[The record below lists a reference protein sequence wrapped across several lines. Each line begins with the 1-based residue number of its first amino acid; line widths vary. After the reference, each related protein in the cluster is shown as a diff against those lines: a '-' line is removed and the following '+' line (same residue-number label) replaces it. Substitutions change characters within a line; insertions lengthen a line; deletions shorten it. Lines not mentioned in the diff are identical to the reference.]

1 MSAADFVLVGYI
13 EGAFG
18 VHGEARVR
26 SFTAPPE
33 NITTYGPLSDAQ
45 GVVRFRPSK
54 WRPIGEALAMT
65 APEIKSREDAMALRG
80 TQLFV
85 SRAKFPAPDDEDEFY
100 VVDLI
105 GCRAETL
112 TCEDAG
118 KVIAVHDFGAG
129 ELLEIKPPSGAP
141 YFLEFTRANVPHV
154 ALAERRLTID
164 PPPVEEAGDAREED
178 GA

>member
-1 MSAADFVLVGYI
+1 MSGAFVLVGYI

-18 VHGEARVR
+18 VHAEARVR
-26 SFTAPPE
+26 SFTDPPE
-33 NITTYGPLSDAQ
+33 NITTYGPLADAD
-45 GVVRFRPSK
+45 GRALFSPAK
-54 WRPIGEALAMT
+54 WRSIGEAFAMT

-85 SRAKFPAPDDEDEFY
+85 ARSKFAAPADEDEFY

-112 TCEDAG
+112 AGEDAG

-129 ELLEIKPPSGAP
+129 ELLEIKPPFGAP
-141 YFLEFTRANVPHV
+141 YFLAFTRANVPHV

-164 PPPVEEAGDAREED
+164 PPPVDEADDSNDD
-178 GA
+178 GAP